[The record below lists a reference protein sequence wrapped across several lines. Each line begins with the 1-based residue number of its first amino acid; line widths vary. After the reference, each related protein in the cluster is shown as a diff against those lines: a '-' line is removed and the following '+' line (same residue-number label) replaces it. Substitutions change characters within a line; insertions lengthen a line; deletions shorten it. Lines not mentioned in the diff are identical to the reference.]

1 MTEKDLLKTIHN
13 ENKAINRNIQRI
25 ADIGL
30 IGLLGNISRES
41 DDETGKKIAKI
52 GLLLIMISEVLLLVC
67 DIIDYRKAKIEKIDL
82 DED

>member
-1 MTEKDLLKTIHN
+1 MTDRNLLKKIYN
-13 ENKAINRNIQRI
+13 ENKAINRNIQRV

-41 DDETGKKIAKI
+41 DDETGKKIAKT

-67 DIIDYRKAKIEKIDL
+67 DIIDYRKAKIEKIKV